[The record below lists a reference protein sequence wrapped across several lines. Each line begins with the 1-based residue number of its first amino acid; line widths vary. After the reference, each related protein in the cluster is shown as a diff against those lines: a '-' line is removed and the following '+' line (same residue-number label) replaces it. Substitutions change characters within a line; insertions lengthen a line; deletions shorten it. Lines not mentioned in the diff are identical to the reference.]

1 VAKRRF
7 FRPCGCCSTSAAGI
21 SRRSALSGIGATA
34 VVATASIVGRALPA
48 LAETVASENT
58 SLIDVHHHFAPP
70 AYVAENRNRVSPAAL
85 DWTPQKALDAM
96 DTEGVAT
103 AVLSLALPG
112 VWFGD
117 TDAARRM
124 SRLCNDYAADLARS
138 HPGRFGLFPVIPLP
152 DIDGSLREIEYAFD
166 VLKASGIGIVTNY
179 SDASGSKWLGNPAF
193 TPVFEELNRRKAVVF
208 VHPIVAS
215 CCQKLLPDVSP
226 LVSEIPQDTTRAIT
240 NMLFT
245 GTFSRFREI
254 RFIFSHGGGDVPMVM
269 GRLHDYAPKNIAETA
284 PDGID
289 YELARLY
296 YDIAGTAYPPAIAAL
311 TKLVPVSQI
320 LFGSD
325 NPFVPLQETARR
337 MKELGLSAAELRAIG
352 RENALALLPNLPR
365 TYVPRR
371 GSLASL

>member
-226 LVSEIPQDTTRAIT
+226 LVSEIPQDTTRAVT

>member
-1 VAKRRF
+1 LLSAVGVA
-7 FRPCGCCSTSAAGI
+7 AM
-21 SRRSALSGIGATA
+21 GATA
-34 VVATASIVGRALPA
+34 SMAERVLPA
-48 LAETVASENT
+48 VAETAPSKKT

-70 AYVAENRNRVSPAAL
+70 AYVAENRSKVSPAAL

-96 DTEGVAT
+96 DAEGVAT
-103 AVLSLALPG
+103 AVLSLVLPG

-117 TDAARRM
+117 TDAARRT
-124 SRLCNDYAADLARS
+124 SRLCNDYAADLARDN
-138 HPGRFGLFPVIPLP
+138 PGRVGLFPVVPLP
-152 DIDGSLREIEYAFD
+152 DIDGSLREIDYAFD

-215 CCQKLLPDVSP
+215 CCQKLLSDVSP
-226 LVSEIPQDTTRAIT
+226 LVSEIPEDTTRAVT
-240 NMLFT
+240 NLLFT
-245 GTFSRFREI
+245 GTFSRFRDI

-284 PDGID
+284 PNGID

-311 TKLVPVSQI
+311 TKLVPVTQI

-325 NPFVPLQETARR
+325 NPFVPLKETARR
-337 MKELGLSAAELRAIG
+337 MKELGLSAAELQAIG
-352 RENALALLPNLPR
+352 RDNAVALLPNLPR
-365 TYVPRR
+365 T
-371 GSLASL
+371 

>member
-1 VAKRRF
+1 VQQSFGYRSF
-7 FRPCGCCSTSAAGI
+7 GPCSCCSTSRAEIG
-21 SRRSALSGIGATA
+21 RRSLLSGIGAA
-34 VVATASIVGRALPA
+34 AAGVTASMVARALPA
-48 LAETVASENT
+48 LAETVAGEKT

-70 AYVAENRNRVSPAAL
+70 AYVAENRSKVSPAAL

-96 DTEGVAT
+96 DAEGVAT

-117 TDAARRM
+117 IDAARRM

-152 DIDGSLREIEYAFD
+152 DTEGSLREIEYAFD

-193 TPVFEELNRRKAVVF
+193 TPVFEELNRRKAVLF

-215 CCQKLLPDVSP
+215 CCQKLMPDVSP
-226 LVSEIPQDTTRAIT
+226 LVSEIPEDTTRAVT
-240 NMLFT
+240 NLLFT
-245 GTFSRFREI
+245 GTFSRFGDI

-269 GRLHDYAPKNIAETA
+269 GRLHDYAPKNIAELA

-311 TKLVPVSQI
+311 MKLVPVSQI

-325 NPFVPLQETARR
+325 NPFVPLKETARR
-337 MKELGLSAAELRAIG
+337 MRELDLSAAARRAIG
-352 RENALALLPNLPR
+352 RDNAVALLPNLPR
-365 TYVPRR
+365 M
-371 GSLASL
+371 

>member
-1 VAKRRF
+1 MRKSLGPRALG
-7 FRPCGCCSTSAAGI
+7 PCSCCSTSLTGI
-21 SRRSALSGIGATA
+21 SRRSLLSGIGATA
-34 VVATASIVGRALPA
+34 VGATASMVERALPA
-48 LAETVASENT
+48 LADTLPGENT

-70 AYVAENRNRVSPAAL
+70 AYVAENRSKVSPAAL

-96 DTEGVAT
+96 DAEGVAT

-117 TDAARRM
+117 ADAARRT

-138 HPGRFGLFPVIPLP
+138 RPGRFGLFPVVPLP

-166 VLKASGIGIVTNY
+166 VLKANGIGIVTNY

-226 LVSEIPQDTTRAIT
+226 LVSEIPQDTTRAVT
-240 NMLFT
+240 NLLFT
-245 GTFSRFREI
+245 GTFSRFRDI
-254 RFIFSHGGGDVPMVM
+254 RFIFSHGGGDVPIVM

-284 PDGID
+284 PNGIG
-289 YELARLY
+289 LR
-296 YDIAGTAYPPAIAAL
+296 TRAAL
-311 TKLVPVSQI
+311 LRY
-320 LFGSD
+320 
-325 NPFVPLQETARR
+325 RR
-337 MKELGLSAAELRAIG
+337 HGLSARHRSADKARARYSDFIWQRQSVCAPAGNGAPHERARLIG
-352 RENALALLPNLPR
+352 CGAASNRPGQCSCAACPGTWPICG
-365 TYVPRR
+365 PKRR
-371 GSLASL
+371 H